1 MRLCEVIDLTTGPRH
16 PEIKIPNMMDKTNWG
31 GKKKLELRDIIVRD
45 GKTGKIYG
53 RRQIV
58 QRA

>member
-16 PEIKIPNMMDKTNWG
+16 KEISYPNQMDKTNWG
-31 GKKKLELRDIIVRD
+31 KKKKTKTTDVIVRD
-45 GKTGKIYG
+45 TKTGKIYG

-58 QRA
+58 QRS